1 MHVGALTSEDDEVS
15 VCLSVPA
22 QAPRSLTECVCV
34 CSQVFEAIMEGI
46 LRYNFAPTPLTLK
59 VNAEDQG
66 VWMNVSHE
74 ANAAID
80 RLAGLRMIDRI
91 KASAGVG

>member
-1 MHVGALTSEDDEVS
+1 MED
-15 VCLSVPA
+15 
-22 QAPRSLTECVCV
+22 
-34 CSQVFEAIMEGI
+34 I

-74 ANAAID
+74 ANIAID
-80 RLAGLRMIDRI
+80 RLAGLRLIDRI
-91 KASAGVG
+91 QASAGVG